1 MVPNRTD
8 GGELLELESLELL
21 ELQLADL
28 LMLQPAPMSASTK
41 PTTTARTRTC
51 THLLVW
57 VNPSGVDVR
66 CLLSL
71 AGGGCS

>member
-28 LMLQPAPMSASTK
+28 LMLQPAPMSCQHQTDNHRSNPHVHPTSSSGSTVVEW
-41 PTTTARTRTC
+41 T
-51 THLLVW
+51 
-57 VNPSGVDVR
+57 
-66 CLLSL
+66 
-71 AGGGCS
+71 